1 MPGIVN
7 DRRQFEKI
15 AGRFGFKSDELIVL
29 MEPKM
34 KDCNAIAIGTH
45 KLCKQNPHET
55 VLALFCYSSHGM
67 IQDGRQMIVVNQ
79 FNEAKGFYRL
89 YGAEENMR
97 TATTIFS
104 NAYIVGIFA
113 CCREIFL
120 VTQHSGCISLAQKY
134 ELDTQRRL
142 RDKRRS
148 ERLIK
153 LI

>member
-7 DRRQFEKI
+7 DRQQFEKI
-15 AGRFGFKSDELIVL
+15 ARRFGFKSDELIVL

-34 KDCNAIAIGTH
+34 KDCVAVAQSYNV
-45 KLCKQNPHET
+45 LCKKNPHET
-55 VLALFCYSSHGM
+55 VLAFLCYASHGM

-79 FNEAKGFYRL
+79 FVESKGFYKL

-97 TATTIFS
+97 TAARTFS

-120 VTQHSGCISLAQKY
+120 VTQHSGCISLAQKN
-134 ELDTQRRL
+134 ELDTQKRL

-148 ERLIK
+148 
-153 LI
+153 